1 MGNNIEEMEAIN
13 IVIAESITQ
22 SHICCIITAYD
33 LNNLY
38 LY

>member
-13 IVIAESITQ
+13 IFIAESITQ
-22 SHICCIITAYD
+22 SHICCIITLND